1 MKDGIIIQAR
11 TGSTRLHN
19 KILLPFYGGQRIIDI
34 LIGNIK
40 QACAGK
46 TIVLATTDRPQDD
59 ILAEVA
65 REAGICCYRG
75 DEDNVLDRFIRAAA
89 TFNLDRFIRVCS
101 DNPFL
106 RPDSF
111 RAFFEEHDARPAD
124 YIAYGFA
131 DGRPTIKSHL
141 GLFAELTTADA
152 LRRAAA
158 ATQEKLYIE
167 HVTIYL
173 YTHPEAFSVRLL
185 PLPDELE
192 GRLDLRFTLDT
203 MEDFTLLQELYA
215 AFCEQTDHSIHALL
229 RLVEAHPE
237 YRVKMLEN
245 IAKKREISSGFI
257 AGRLLGKGKDYAA
270 GKRPETVADR
280 TPFSH

>member
-19 KILLPFYGGQRIIDI
+19 KILLPFYGEQRIIDI
-34 LIGNIK
+34 LISNIK
-40 QACAGK
+40 QACPDK
-46 TIVLATTDRPQDD
+46 TIVLATTNRPQDD
-59 ILAEVA
+59 VLAEVA
-65 REAGICCYRG
+65 RQAGILCYRG
-75 DEDNVLDRFIRAAA
+75 DEDNVLDRFIRAAQA
-89 TFNLDRFIRVCS
+89 FGIDRFIRVCS

-106 RPDSF
+106 RPDNF
-111 RAFFEEHDARPAD
+111 RVFFKEHDACPAD

-141 GLFAELTTADA
+141 GLFAELTTTDA

-173 YTHPEAFSVRLL
+173 YTHPEEFKVRLL
-185 PLPDELE
+185 PLPDGLE
-192 GRLDLRFTLDT
+192 GRFDLRFTLDT

-215 AFCEQTDHSIHALL
+215 TFYEKTDRSVHALL
-229 RLVEAHPE
+229 QLVKAHPE
-237 YRVKMLEN
+237 YREKMLEN
-245 IAKKREISSGFI
+245 IARNEK
-257 AGRLLGKGKDYAA
+257 
-270 GKRPETVADR
+270 
-280 TPFSH
+280 

>member
-1 MKDGIIIQAR
+1 M
-11 TGSTRLHN
+11 HN
-19 KILLPFYGGQRIIDI
+19 KILLPFYGKQRIIDI

-40 QACAGK
+40 QACIGR
-46 TIVLATTDRPQDD
+46 TIVLATTNRPQDD

-65 REAGICCYRG
+65 REAGIC
-75 DEDNVLDRFIRAAA
+75 
-89 TFNLDRFIRVCS
+89 S

-111 RAFFEEHDARPAD
+111 LTFFAEHDARPAD

-173 YTHPEAFSVRLL
+173 YTHPEAFSIRLL

-215 AFCEQTDHSIHALL
+215 TFYEQTDRSVHALL

-237 YRVKMLEN
+237 YRAKMLEN
-245 IAKKREISSGFI
+245 IARNEK
-257 AGRLLGKGKDYAA
+257 
-270 GKRPETVADR
+270 
-280 TPFSH
+280 

>member
-19 KILLPFYGGQRIIDI
+19 KILLPFYGEQRIIDI
-34 LIGNIK
+34 LISNIK
-40 QACAGK
+40 QTCPDK
-46 TIVLATTDRPQDD
+46 TIVFATTNRPQDD
-59 ILAEVA
+59 VLAEVA
-65 REAGICCYRG
+65 RQAGILCYRG
-75 DEDNVLDRFIRAAA
+75 DEDNVLDRFIRAAEA
-89 TFNLDRFIRVCS
+89 FGIDRFIRVCS

-111 RAFFEEHDARPAD
+111 RVFFKEHDACPAD

-141 GLFAELTTADA
+141 GLFAELTTTDA

-173 YTHPEAFSVRLL
+173 YTHPEEFKVRLL

-192 GRLDLRFTLDT
+192 GRFDLRFTLDT

-215 AFCEQTDHSIHALL
+215 TFYEKTDRSVHALL
-229 RLVEAHPE
+229 QLVEAHPE
-237 YRVKMLEN
+237 YREKMLEN
-245 IAKKREISSGFI
+245 IARNEK
-257 AGRLLGKGKDYAA
+257 
-270 GKRPETVADR
+270 
-280 TPFSH
+280 

>member
-19 KILLPFYGGQRIIDI
+19 KILLPFYGEQRIIDI

-40 QACAGK
+40 QACPDK

-59 ILAEVA
+59 VLADVA
-65 REAGICCYRG
+65 RQAGILCYRAA
-75 DEDNVLDRFIRAAA
+75 EDNVLDRFIRAAEA
-89 TFNLDRFIRVCS
+89 FGIDRFIRVCS

-111 RAFFEEHDARPAD
+111 HVFFEEHDARPAD

-141 GLFAELTTADA
+141 GLFAELTITDA

-192 GRLDLRFTLDT
+192 DRLDLRFTLDT
-203 MEDFTLLQELYA
+203 MEDFTLLQELYTT
-215 AFCEQTDHSIHALL
+215 FHEKTDCSIHALL
-229 RLVEAHPE
+229 GLVKTHPE
-237 YRVKMLEN
+237 YRAKMLEN
-245 IAKKREISSGFI
+245 IARNEK
-257 AGRLLGKGKDYAA
+257 
-270 GKRPETVADR
+270 
-280 TPFSH
+280 

>member
-19 KILLPFYGGQRIIDI
+19 KILLPFYGKQRIIDI

-40 QACAGK
+40 QACIGR
-46 TIVLATTDRPQDD
+46 TIVLATTNRPQDD

-89 TFNLDRFIRVCS
+89 TFGLDRFIRVCS

-111 RAFFEEHDARPAD
+111 LTFFAEHDARPAD

-173 YTHPEAFSVRLL
+173 YTHPEAFSIRLL

-215 AFCEQTDHSIHALL
+215 TFYEQTDRSVHALL
-229 RLVEAHPE
+229 RLMEAHPE
-237 YRVKMLEN
+237 YRAKMLEN
-245 IAKKREISSGFI
+245 IARNEK
-257 AGRLLGKGKDYAA
+257 
-270 GKRPETVADR
+270 
-280 TPFSH
+280 

>member
-19 KILLPFYGGQRIIDI
+19 KILLPFYGEQRIIDI
-34 LIGNIK
+34 LISNIK
-40 QACAGK
+40 QACPDK
-46 TIVLATTDRPQDD
+46 TIVLATTNRPQDD
-59 ILAEVA
+59 VLAEVA
-65 REAGICCYRG
+65 RQAEILCYRG
-75 DEDNVLDRFIRAAA
+75 DEDNVLDRFIRAAEA
-89 TFNLDRFIRVCS
+89 FGIDRFIRVCS

-111 RAFFEEHDARPAD
+111 RVFFKEHDACPAD

-141 GLFAELTTADA
+141 GLFAELTTTDA

-173 YTHPEAFSVRLL
+173 YTHPEEFKVRLL

-192 GRLDLRFTLDT
+192 GRFDLRFTLDT

-215 AFCEQTDHSIHALL
+215 TFYEKTDRSVHALL
-229 RLVEAHPE
+229 QLVETHPE
-237 YRVKMLEN
+237 YREKMLEN
-245 IAKKREISSGFI
+245 IARNEK
-257 AGRLLGKGKDYAA
+257 
-270 GKRPETVADR
+270 
-280 TPFSH
+280 

>member
-19 KILLPFYGGQRIIDI
+19 KILLPFYGEQRIIDI

-40 QACAGK
+40 QACPDK
-46 TIVLATTDRPQDD
+46 VIVLATTNRPQDD
-59 ILAEVA
+59 VLAEVA
-65 REAGICCYRG
+65 RQAGIFCFRG
-75 DEDNVLDRFIRAAA
+75 DEDNVLDRFIRAAEE
-89 TFNLDRFIRVCS
+89 FGIDRFIRVCS

-111 RAFFEEHDARPAD
+111 ETFFKEHDAYEAD
-124 YIAYGFA
+124 YVAYGFA

-141 GLFAELTTADA
+141 GLFAELTTTDA

-173 YTHPEAFSVRLL
+173 YTHPEEFSVRLL

-192 GRLDLRFTLDT
+192 GRFDLRFTLDT

-215 AFCEQTDHSIHALL
+215 TFYEKTDRSIHALL
-229 RLVEAHPE
+229 ELVETHPE
-237 YRVKMLEN
+237 YREKMLEN
-245 IAKKREISSGFI
+245 IARNEK
-257 AGRLLGKGKDYAA
+257 
-270 GKRPETVADR
+270 
-280 TPFSH
+280 

>member
-34 LIGNIK
+34 LISNIK
-40 QACAGK
+40 QACPDK
-46 TIVLATTDRPQDD
+46 TIVLATTNRPQDD
-59 ILAEVA
+59 VLAEVA
-65 REAGICCYRG
+65 CRAGILCYRG
-75 DEDNVLDRFIRAAA
+75 DEDNVLDRFIRAAES
-89 TFNLDRFIRVCS
+89 FGIGRFIRVCS

-111 RAFFEEHDARPAD
+111 RVFFKEHDTCPAD

-141 GLFAELTTADA
+141 GLFAELTTTDA
-152 LRRAAA
+152 LRRAAT

-173 YTHPEAFSVRLL
+173 YTHPEEFKVRLL

-192 GRLDLRFTLDT
+192 GRFDLRFTLDT
-203 MEDFTLLQELYA
+203 MEDFTLLQELYT
-215 AFCEQTDHSIHALL
+215 AFYEKTDCSVHALL
-229 RLVEAHPE
+229 QLVEAHPE
-237 YRVKMLEN
+237 YREKMLEN
-245 IAKKREISSGFI
+245 IARNEK
-257 AGRLLGKGKDYAA
+257 
-270 GKRPETVADR
+270 
-280 TPFSH
+280 

>member
-1 MKDGIIIQAR
+1 MYSTALSGLPKHSTLTALSVSVRTILSCVPTASGLLRGAR
-11 TGSTRLHN
+11 CPPGRLYR
-19 KILLPFYGGQRIIDI
+19 LRFCR
-34 LIGNIK
+34 
-40 QACAGK
+40 
-46 TIVLATTDRPQDD
+46 RPSHYQ
-59 ILAEVA
+59 
-65 REAGICCYRG
+65 
-75 DEDNVLDRFIRAAA
+75 
-89 TFNLDRFIRVCS
+89 
-101 DNPFL
+101 
-106 RPDSF
+106 
-111 RAFFEEHDARPAD
+111 
-124 YIAYGFA
+124 
-131 DGRPTIKSHL
+131 SHL

-237 YRVKMLEN
+237 YRAKMLEN
-245 IAKKREISSGFI
+245 IAKNEK
-257 AGRLLGKGKDYAA
+257 
-270 GKRPETVADR
+270 
-280 TPFSH
+280 

>member
-19 KILLPFYGGQRIIDI
+19 KILLPFCGGQRIIDI
-34 LIGNIK
+34 LIDNIK
-40 QACAGK
+40 QTCPDK
-46 TIVLATTDRPQDD
+46 TIVLATTARPQDQV
-59 ILAEVA
+59 LEEVA
-65 REAGICCYRG
+65 RQAGICCYRG
-75 DEDNVLDRFIRAAA
+75 DEDNVLDRFIRAAEA
-89 TFNLDRFIRVCS
+89 FGIDRFVRVCS

-111 RAFFEEHDARPAD
+111 RLFFAQHDARPAD

-141 GLFAELTTADA
+141 GLFAELTTTDA

-173 YTHPEAFSVRLL
+173 YTHPETFSVRLL
-185 PLPDELE
+185 PLPRELE
-192 GRLDLRFTLDT
+192 GRFDLRFTLDT
-203 MEDFTLLQELYA
+203 AEDFALLQQLYA
-215 AFCEQTDHSIHALL
+215 AFREHTDGSIAALL

-237 YRVKMLEN
+237 YRERMLEN
-245 IAKKREISSGFI
+245 IARNEK
-257 AGRLLGKGKDYAA
+257 
-270 GKRPETVADR
+270 
-280 TPFSH
+280 